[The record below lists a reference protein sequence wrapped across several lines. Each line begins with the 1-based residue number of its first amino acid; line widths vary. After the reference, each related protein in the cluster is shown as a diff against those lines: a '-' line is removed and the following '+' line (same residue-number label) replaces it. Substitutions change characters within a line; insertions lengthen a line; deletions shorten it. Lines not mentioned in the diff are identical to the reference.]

1 MRILVVH
8 HGRLPAP
15 GQPAS
20 GGAIRAWHLGR
31 GLSLAGHEVH
41 WMARDQDQLGGFA
54 SPADLVRKAR
64 ALQPQAVLCV
74 QLEDAPALAVLDL
87 PLVVDLYAPRLLEA
101 PFEGAL
107 ASAAPATLAALG
119 AGDVFLVSSAR
130 QGWSWLGV
138 LALAGVDVR
147 RDPTLRVPI
156 ASAESPRRRWPALPV
171 FVGGGGDWAWADPR
185 PDLAQVLAI
194 LDERDAGEVRWFGPA
209 ELPEHPRLR
218 RMGTVGWDE
227 LIAAYAGATA
237 ALDLMQ
243 PNPER
248 ELALG
253 FRHADYL
260 AAGLPVLTRPGGAVA
275 DVLGEAAWSG
285 ELPTLLEQVL
295 ADHAAGGAELR
306 RRGKAA
312 QKLAL
317 ARSPLACIQPLLAW
331 LAASRSHRAPKGPL
345 LDLAALSL
353 RAARAEAQAEH
364 AADLMARA
372 ETEALAKRAEVAELT
387 GRVQQL
393 SGVVERLSRGIDE
406 VAGFKREAITVL
418 GLRAQGLERGSA
430 EANAQVE
437 ALQADVQKK
446 SAEVQDL
453 AGQRARLEEE
463 LRLARVERAELDGL
477 RGDLRRLQAELSAGE
492 SLRQRLE
499 EYLAA
504 ARQEAGRLRRKRWF

>member
-41 WMARDQDQLGGFA
+41 WLARDQDQPGGFA

-64 ALQPQAVLCV
+64 ALQPQALLCV
-74 QLEDAPALAVLDL
+74 QLEDAPALAALDL
-87 PLVVDLYAPRLLEA
+87 PLAVDLYAPRLLEA
-101 PFEGAL
+101 PFEGRL

-119 AGDVFLVSSAR
+119 AGDVFLVSSER

-138 LALAGVDVR
+138 LALSGVDVR

-156 ASAESPRRRWPALPV
+156 ASAESPRRRWPTSPV

-185 PDLAQVLAI
+185 PDLARVLAI
-194 LDERDAGEVRWFGPA
+194 LDAHGTGEVRWYGPA
-209 ELPEHPRLR
+209 ELPDHPRLKR
-218 RMGTVGWDE
+218 LGTVGWDE
-227 LIAAYAGATA
+227 LLSAYAGATA
-237 ALDLMQ
+237 ALDLWVQ
-243 PNPER
+243 HPER

-275 DVLGEAAWSG
+275 EVLGEAAWTG

-306 RRGKAA
+306 RRSKAA
-312 QKLAL
+312 RELAQ
-317 ARSPLACIQPLLAW
+317 ARSPLACVQPLLSW
-331 LAASRSHRAPKGPL
+331 LAAPQSHRAPKGPL

-364 AADLMARA
+364 ASDLMARA
-372 ETEALAKRAEVAELT
+372 EAEALAKRAEVAELT
-387 GRVQQL
+387 ARLQQQ
-393 SGVVERLSRGIDE
+393 SGVVERLSRSIDE
-406 VAGFKREAITVL
+406 VAGFKREAIAVL
-418 GLRAQGLERGSA
+418 GLRAQGLETSSA
-430 EANAQVE
+430 EAIAQVE
-437 ALQADVQKK
+437 ALRADVQKK
-446 SAEVQDL
+446 NAEVEDL
-453 AGQRARLEEE
+453 AEQRARLEEE

-477 RGDLRRLQAELSAGE
+477 RADLRRLQAELSAGE

-504 ARQEAGRLRRKRWF
+504 ARQEAIRLARRRWF